1 MTSNDEIK
9 APDWIIFIGLSIIWG
24 FSFFFIKKGLLFF
37 NPIQVAALRMSIAFL
52 ALTPFILLNL
62 KKIKIEPWQWK
73 FVPLLGLFGNLFPAL
88 FFCFAQTKVASGLVG
103 IMNATTPL
111 FVMLLGALF
120 FGVPITKNK
129 ISGVLIGFFGA
140 GLIILSKTKAI
151 HNQPFSIHII
161 LPLLAT
167 MCYGLNANIF
177 KKYFQNNHPLI
188 IALVQYSVVALVTI
202 PYLIFSGTIKQIQVN
217 PIAAWQSLKYLLL
230 LGVLGTGMAQV
241 FFNILTQRTSALF
254 ATMTTYLIPIVSVII
269 GLFIGE
275 QILIIHII
283 ALFIILIGVYFVT
296 RKRKVVVN

>member
-1 MTSNDEIK
+1 MTTNDEIK

-52 ALTPFILLNL
+52 SLTPFILINL
-62 KKIKIEPWQWK
+62 RKIKIEPWQWK
-73 FVPLLGLFGNLFPAL
+73 YVPLLGLFGNLLPAL

-111 FVMLLGALF
+111 FVMLLGFLF
-120 FGVPITKNK
+120 FGIKVTKNK
-129 ISGVLIGFFGA
+129 IFGVLIGFLGA
-140 GLIILSKTKAI
+140 GLIVLSKTKAI
-151 HNQPFSIHII
+151 HNQPFTIHIV

-177 KKYFQNNHPLI
+177 KRYFQNNHPLI
-188 IALVQYSVVALVTI
+188 IALVQYSVVAMVTI
-202 PYLIFSGTIKQIQVN
+202 PYLFISGAVKQIQLH
-217 PIAAWQSLKYLLL
+217 PIEAWQSLKYLLL
-230 LGVLGTGMAQV
+230 LGILGTGFAQV

-269 GLFIGE
+269 GLFVGE
-275 QILIIHII
+275 QILVIHIV

-296 RKRKVVVN
+296 RTKKTVMN